1 MNLDLKTSDC
11 VINQLNN
18 DYVIEQMQSMIKI
31 QLQLTLKT
39 KEIPL

>member
-1 MNLDLKTSDC
+1 MNLDLKTSDF